1 MKVRVSTGRRV
12 RATIKIL
19 DEMNPQVKV
28 RQITIEREDDSGIPL
43 LQKPADKSLRGD
55 GASDVWLINDEARD
69 LREADTGAVKQVLA
83 TLDQILQKS
92 EFDGFSRV
100 IYRNVEMNTEET
112 FLHLIFGKSNLG
124 SGVTAATYRQA
135 GETVLDALET
145 SSLKNGEKAAARLK
159 ILLNKRDGQ
168 GRTVLHHATLK
179 WGKKVVGRLL
189 KLGADLCIED
199 DLGVLPVARITP
211 DILERFLDS
220 KWLPR
225 YDA

>member
-1 MKVRVSTGRRV
+1 M

-55 GASDVWLINDEARD
+55 GASDVWLTNDEARY

-83 TLDQILQKS
+83 TLDQILEKS

-124 SGVTAATYRQA
+124 SGTTAATYRQA
-135 GETVLDALET
+135 GETVLEALET
-145 SSLKNGEKAAARLK
+145 LSLKNGDKASRLK

-189 KLGADLCIED
+189 KLGADLCIGD
-199 DLGVLPVARITP
+199 VLGGLPVARISP
-211 DILERFLDS
+211 DTLERFLDS
-220 KWLPR
+220 KWHPR
-225 YDA
+225 YDT